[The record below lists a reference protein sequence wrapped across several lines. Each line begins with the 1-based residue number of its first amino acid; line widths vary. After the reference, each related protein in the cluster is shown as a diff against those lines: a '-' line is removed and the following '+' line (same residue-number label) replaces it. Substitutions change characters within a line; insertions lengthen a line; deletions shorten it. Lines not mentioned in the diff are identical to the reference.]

1 MPLIPAREAVLHP
14 RVHLAPVA
22 ARMRRAWSSRGVV
35 ACADGAR
42 LERDIGGAQRRVTK
56 IAEAVLGVMGV
67 DS

>member
-1 MPLIPAREAVLHP
+1 
-14 RVHLAPVA
+14 
-22 ARMRRAWSSRGVV
+22 MRRAWSSRGVV